1 MSSFD
6 QVPFGAGAEFADNPE
21 PRCPCLL
28 ILDTSG
34 SMRGQAMDELNAG
47 IRIFKDELSAD
58 AMASKR
64 VEIAI
69 VTFGPVQIAA
79 DFQTADVFNPPT
91 LVADGDTPMGAAID
105 AGLVLLDQRKQMY
118 RTNAVSYYRPW
129 IFLITDGGPTDT
141 WQPAAERVKAGERA
155 NHFSFFAVGVEG
167 ARMDI
172 LSQIAVREPLK
183 LKELRFRD
191 LFVWLSNSLG
201 SVSKSQ
207 MGEKVALENPA
218 APTGWAAV

>member
-1 MSSFD
+1 
-6 QVPFGAGAEFADNPE
+6 
-21 PRCPCLL
+21 
-28 ILDTSG
+28 
-34 SMRGQAMDELNAG
+34 MRGEPVDELNAG

-69 VTFGPVQIAA
+69 VTSGPVQIAA

-91 LVADGDTPMGAAID
+91 LVASGETPMGAAID
-105 AGLVLLDQRKQMY
+105 AGLVLLEQRKQTY
-118 RTNAVSYYRPW
+118 RTNGVSYYRPW
-129 IFLITDGGPTDT
+129 IFLITDGGPTDP
-141 WQPAAERVKAGERA
+141 WQQAAATVKAGEAA

-172 LSQIAVREPLK
+172 LSLITVREPLK

-201 SVSKSQ
+201 SVSKSA
-207 MGEKVALENPA
+207 MGEKVNLENPA
-218 APTGWAAV
+218 APSGWATV